1 MLTNTTREAAA
12 AADEDDALVAEAGA
26 GDGDAM
32 EHGSLLQVER
42 EQLLL
47 TND

>member
-12 AADEDDALVAEAGA
+12 AADEDALVAEAGA
-26 GDGDAM
+26 GDGDAT